1 MKMSEIRVG
10 MKVHYVD
17 TFARN
22 CENGIVKGI
31 SQRSEAAFV
40 VYHCDGKWDEFYNY
54 TGALTMLRDLYPGWR
69 NEDHELSQ

>member
-40 VYHCDGKWDEFYNY
+40 VYHCDEKWDEFYNY
-54 TGALTMLRDLYPGWR
+54 TAALTMLRDLYPGWR
-69 NEDHELSQ
+69 K